1 MNTII
6 EMYLLCILV
15 TAFIFYL
22 LGYLKPELNLNDVY
36 IFIYSLF
43 WPLTLS
49 IMFGATIL
57 GFIWGFFRAI
67 LTSFNNK
74 KNKS

>member
-22 LGYLKPELNLNDVY
+22 LGYLKPELKLSDLN
-36 IFIYSLF
+36 IFIYSLL
-43 WPLTLS
+43 WPLSLS
-49 IMFGATIL
+49 IIFGATIL

-67 LTSFNNK
+67 LTLFNNK
-74 KNKS
+74 K